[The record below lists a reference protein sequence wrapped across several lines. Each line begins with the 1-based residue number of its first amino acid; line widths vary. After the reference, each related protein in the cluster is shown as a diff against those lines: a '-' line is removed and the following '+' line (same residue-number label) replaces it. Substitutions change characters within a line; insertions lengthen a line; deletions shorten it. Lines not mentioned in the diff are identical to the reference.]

1 MKKTILFALV
11 AVVSLT
17 MVDVASAQI
26 FGRRRA
32 RVTYAPA
39 PTATV
44 AQGQAATGY
53 RTYSY
58 EPGTYQPMMYQPA
71 PSYRSYNRMPTAG
84 FQDAGWKIRGQW

>member
-1 MKKTILFALV
+1 MKTILFALV
-11 AVVSLT
+11 AVVSLS

-26 FGRRRA
+26 FGGRRRT

-39 PTATV
+39 PAATV

-58 EPGTYQPMMYQPA
+58 EPSA
-71 PSYRSYNRMPTAG
+71 PVYRSYSAPKKWSWDYPKT
-84 FQDAGWKIRGQW
+84 DARRYSGN